1 MNSYSGAKSFAA
13 EYVSKNGGPYRNP
26 TAAQAAVRGT
36 AADEPGE
43 TTRYSLGAIP
53 MTLKNVQYG
62 RVTTQLDLD
71 AGEKGY
77 TDNFIRNPYAK
88 KGDEDSADNYFYR
101 GTNATTI
108 EQMAALPSDQKAVYK
123 GHALM
128 YGIDN
133 NYHASGGRKMLET
146 AADALAHY
154 RQPPLLIA
162 VTVLTSLGDNELR
175 EIGIDEPLAAHVA
188 RLTALAAGSG
198 LNGVV
203 CSAHEAGAVKAAH
216 GRDFLTVTP
225 GIRPAGSSADDQTRT
240 MTPAAALQAGSDYLV
255 IGRPVTRAEKPA
267 VALADIIAS
276 IAKGE

>member
-1 MNSYSGAKSFAA
+1 MNTKPLLIALDYNRGADALALAAQLSPGLCRLKIGKELYTREGRQLVEALQGIGYDIFLDLKYHDIPNTVAAALRVAA
-13 EYVSKNGGPYRNP
+13 EMGVWM
-26 TAAQAAVRGT
+26 V
-36 AADEPGE
+36 
-43 TTRYSLGAIP
+43 
-53 MTLKNVQYG
+53 NV
-62 RVTTQLDLD
+62 
-71 AGEKGY
+71 
-77 TDNFIRNPYAK
+77 
-88 KGDEDSADNYFYR
+88 
-101 GTNATTI
+101 
-108 EQMAALPSDQKAVYK
+108 
-123 GHALM
+123 
-128 YGIDN
+128 
-133 NYHASGGRKMLET
+133 HASGGRKMLET

-162 VTVLTSLGDNELR
+162 VTVLTSLGEAELR

-240 MTPAAALQAGSDYLV
+240 MPPAAALQAGSDYLV

-267 VALADIIAS
+267 VALADIITS
-276 IAKGE
+276 IKTGA

>member
-1 MNSYSGAKSFAA
+1 MKNKPLLVALDVNRGEDALALATQLSPELCRVKVGKELYTREGRALIETLQGIGYDVFLDLKFHDIPNTVAA
-13 EYVSKNGGPYRNP
+13 ALRV
-26 TAAQAAVRGT
+26 
-36 AADEPGE
+36 AADTGVW
-43 TTRYSLGAIP
+43 
-53 MTLKNVQYG
+53 MVNV
-62 RVTTQLDLD
+62 
-71 AGEKGY
+71 
-77 TDNFIRNPYAK
+77 
-88 KGDEDSADNYFYR
+88 
-101 GTNATTI
+101 
-108 EQMAALPSDQKAVYK
+108 
-123 GHALM
+123 
-128 YGIDN
+128 
-133 NYHASGGRKMLET
+133 HASGGRKMLET
-146 AADALAHY
+146 AADALACY

-162 VTVLTSLGDNELR
+162 VTVLTSLGEAELR

-267 VALADIIAS
+267 VALADIITS
-276 IAKGE
+276 IKTGA

>member
-1 MNSYSGAKSFAA
+1 MNPKPLLIALDYNRSEDALALAAQLSPDLCRLKIGKELYTREGRQLVEALQGIGYDIFLDLKYHDIPNTVAAALRVAA
-13 EYVSKNGGPYRNP
+13 EMGVWM
-26 TAAQAAVRGT
+26 V
-36 AADEPGE
+36 
-43 TTRYSLGAIP
+43 
-53 MTLKNVQYG
+53 NV
-62 RVTTQLDLD
+62 
-71 AGEKGY
+71 
-77 TDNFIRNPYAK
+77 
-88 KGDEDSADNYFYR
+88 
-101 GTNATTI
+101 
-108 EQMAALPSDQKAVYK
+108 
-123 GHALM
+123 
-128 YGIDN
+128 
-133 NYHASGGRKMLET
+133 HASGGRKMLET
-146 AADALAHY
+146 AADALARY

-162 VTVLTSLGDNELR
+162 VTVLTSLGEAELR

-267 VALADIIAS
+267 VALADIITS
-276 IAKGE
+276 IKTGA

>member
-1 MNSYSGAKSFAA
+1 MNTKPLLIALDYNRGADALALAAQLSPDLCRLKIGKELYTREGRQLVEALQGIGYDIFLDLKYHDIPNTVAAALRVAA
-13 EYVSKNGGPYRNP
+13 EMGVWM
-26 TAAQAAVRGT
+26 V
-36 AADEPGE
+36 
-43 TTRYSLGAIP
+43 
-53 MTLKNVQYG
+53 NV
-62 RVTTQLDLD
+62 
-71 AGEKGY
+71 
-77 TDNFIRNPYAK
+77 
-88 KGDEDSADNYFYR
+88 
-101 GTNATTI
+101 
-108 EQMAALPSDQKAVYK
+108 
-123 GHALM
+123 
-128 YGIDN
+128 
-133 NYHASGGRKMLET
+133 HASGGRKMLET

-175 EIGIDEPLAAHVA
+175 EIGIGEPLAAHVA

-267 VALADIIAS
+267 VALADIITS
-276 IAKGE
+276 IKTGA

>member
-1 MNSYSGAKSFAA
+1 MNTKPLLIALDYNRSEDALALAAQLSPDLCRLKIGKELYTREGRQLVEALQGIGYDIFLDLKYHDIPNTVAAALRVAA
-13 EYVSKNGGPYRNP
+13 EMGVWM
-26 TAAQAAVRGT
+26 V
-36 AADEPGE
+36 
-43 TTRYSLGAIP
+43 
-53 MTLKNVQYG
+53 NV
-62 RVTTQLDLD
+62 
-71 AGEKGY
+71 
-77 TDNFIRNPYAK
+77 
-88 KGDEDSADNYFYR
+88 
-101 GTNATTI
+101 
-108 EQMAALPSDQKAVYK
+108 
-123 GHALM
+123 
-128 YGIDN
+128 
-133 NYHASGGRKMLET
+133 HASGGRKMLET
-146 AADALAHY
+146 AADALACY

-162 VTVLTSLGDNELR
+162 VTVLTSLGEAELR

-267 VALADIIAS
+267 AALADIITS
-276 IAKGE
+276 IKTGA

>member
-1 MNSYSGAKSFAA
+1 M
-13 EYVSKNGGPYRNP
+13 V
-26 TAAQAAVRGT
+26 
-36 AADEPGE
+36 
-43 TTRYSLGAIP
+43 
-53 MTLKNVQYG
+53 NV
-62 RVTTQLDLD
+62 
-71 AGEKGY
+71 
-77 TDNFIRNPYAK
+77 
-88 KGDEDSADNYFYR
+88 
-101 GTNATTI
+101 
-108 EQMAALPSDQKAVYK
+108 
-123 GHALM
+123 
-128 YGIDN
+128 
-133 NYHASGGRKMLET
+133 HASGDRKMLET
-146 AADALAHY
+146 AADALAHD

-175 EIGIDEPLAAHVA
+175 EIGIGEPLAAHVA

-267 VALADIIAS
+267 VALADIITS
-276 IAKGE
+276 IKTGA

>member
-1 MNSYSGAKSFAA
+1 MNLKPLLIALDYNRGADALA
-13 EYVSKNGGPYRNP
+13 L
-26 TAAQAAVRGT
+26 AAQLSPDLCRLKIGKELYTREGRQLVEALQGIGYDIFLDLKYHDIPNTVAAALRV
-36 AADEPGE
+36 AADMGVW
-43 TTRYSLGAIP
+43 RV
-53 MTLKNVQYG
+53 NV
-62 RVTTQLDLD
+62 
-71 AGEKGY
+71 
-77 TDNFIRNPYAK
+77 
-88 KGDEDSADNYFYR
+88 
-101 GTNATTI
+101 
-108 EQMAALPSDQKAVYK
+108 
-123 GHALM
+123 
-128 YGIDN
+128 
-133 NYHASGGRKMLET
+133 HASGGRKMLET
-146 AADALAHY
+146 AADALACY

-162 VTVLTSLGDNELR
+162 VTVLTSLGEAELR

-267 VALADIIAS
+267 VALADIITS
-276 IAKGE
+276 IKTGA

>member
-1 MNSYSGAKSFAA
+1 MNTKPLLIALDYNRGEDALALAAQLSPDLCRLKIGKELYTREGRQLVEALQGIGYDIFLDLKYHDIPNTVASALRVAA
-13 EYVSKNGGPYRNP
+13 EMGVWM
-26 TAAQAAVRGT
+26 V
-36 AADEPGE
+36 
-43 TTRYSLGAIP
+43 
-53 MTLKNVQYG
+53 NV
-62 RVTTQLDLD
+62 
-71 AGEKGY
+71 
-77 TDNFIRNPYAK
+77 
-88 KGDEDSADNYFYR
+88 
-101 GTNATTI
+101 
-108 EQMAALPSDQKAVYK
+108 
-123 GHALM
+123 
-128 YGIDN
+128 
-133 NYHASGGRKMLET
+133 HASGGRKMLET

-162 VTVLTSLGDNELR
+162 VTVLTSLGEAELR

-203 CSAHEAGAVKAAH
+203 CSAHEAGAVKAAY

-267 VALADIIAS
+267 VALADIITS
-276 IAKGE
+276 IKTGA